1 MLRTNFISQKRL
13 LFGFWK
19 LFKGGNI
26 LCWTFFESSPHAQI
40 GVRVAEFKLVGSLGG
55 RVRLL
60 RDGE

>member
-1 MLRTNFISQKRL
+1 MSQKRL